1 MATYSKYSYRKSC
14 GQRSLGG
21 ATVHGVGHNLVTK
34 TTTDS
39 KSQILQ
45 MFVFNLPG
53 GFVFMFTECQFS
65 SRVYF
70 SKYVLSTY
78 YTQGLGKSLRI
89 QLQVLTGI

>member
-1 MATYSKYSYRKSC
+1 M
-14 GQRSLGG
+14 
-21 ATVHGVGHNLVTK
+21 TK
-34 TTTDS
+34 TTTTDS

-53 GFVFMFTECQFS
+53 GFVFMVTECQFS

-78 YTQGLGKSLRI
+78 YMQGPGQITEDTTASINREYK
-89 QLQVLTGI
+89 